1 MDQADSELIRVG
13 RIAGVYG
20 VRGWIRVQ
28 SDTDPVVGI
37 LNYRPW
43 RVSVAGDWVEVDVV
57 EGRPHQRGLVVK
69 LGGCDDRDA
78 ARRLTGAEIAVTRDQ
93 LPALSEVDY
102 YWIDLIG
109 AAVVNVD
116 GTPFGRVS
124 HLTETGANDVL
135 VVQGERERLI
145 PFIEGQVVL
154 DVDVGGRCITVDW
167 DPEF

>member
-1 MDQADSELIRVG
+1 VDPADTELIRMG
-13 RIAGVYG
+13 RIAGAYG
-20 VRGWIRVQ
+20 VRGWLRVR
-28 SDTDPVVGI
+28 SDTDPVIGI
-37 LNYRPW
+37 LQYRPW
-43 RVSVAGDWVEVDVV
+43 RVRVAGDWIEVDAV
-57 EGRPHQRGLVVK
+57 EGRPHRDGLVVK

-78 ARRLTGAEIAVTRDQ
+78 ARRLSGAEIAVTRGQ
-93 LPALSEVDY
+93 LPALGEVDY

-116 GTPFGRVS
+116 GTPLGRVS
-124 HLTETGANDVL
+124 YLMKTGANDVL

-154 DVDVGGRCITVDW
+154 DVDVGGGRITVDW

>member
-1 MDQADSELIRVG
+1 VDPAGTELIRVG
-13 RIAGVYG
+13 QIAGAYG
-20 VRGWIRVQ
+20 VRGWLRVR
-28 SDTDPVVGI
+28 SDTDPAIGI

-43 RVSVAGDWVEVDVV
+43 RLRVAADWIEVEAL
-57 EGRPHQRGLVVK
+57 EGRPHQNGLVVK

-78 ARRLTGAEIAVTRDQ
+78 AGRLSGAEIAVTRDQ
-93 LPALSEVDY
+93 LPALGEVDY
-102 YWIDLIG
+102 YWVDLIG
-109 AAVVNVD
+109 AEVVNVD

-124 HLTETGANDVL
+124 HLMHTGANDVL

-154 DVDVGGRCITVDW
+154 EVEVGGGRITVDW